1 MEQMSRELALLRSQV
16 TPEMEVDLSSEPS
29 LIPDSPQDASPV
41 NFTEAEIRELNGQ
54 AYEELYGANL
64 TAQFGDD
71 IPAEVTQEIRLGLRD
86 GAGM

>member
-1 MEQMSRELALLRSQV
+1 MH
-16 TPEMEVDLSSEPS
+16 
-29 LIPDSPQDASPV
+29 PV
-41 NFTEAEIRELNGQ
+41 NFTEAEIRALNGQ